1 MTNVWFSLKSNFVM
15 PVQHLSVQSV
25 DETDSLFLVPLWFLS
40 MARFSPFGLSCSAPV
55 TLISGQRNK
64 TSLDTTY
71 RKQFN
76 TVLLPSG
83 STHGC
88 SIPTGINGKTLKSGF
103 SFPGREFFL
112 SLEIRVFALH

>member
-40 MARFSPFGLSCSAPV
+40 MARFSAFGLSCSTPV